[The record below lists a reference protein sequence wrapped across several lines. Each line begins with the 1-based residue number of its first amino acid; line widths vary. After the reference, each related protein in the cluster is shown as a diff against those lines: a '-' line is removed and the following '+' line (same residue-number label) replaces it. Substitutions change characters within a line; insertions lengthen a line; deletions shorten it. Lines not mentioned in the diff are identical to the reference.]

1 MAFTS
6 IAAVLIA
13 LNTGIKY
20 VILRNWQA
28 LPEEVDIGGHG
39 DLDMLV
45 EDLKKAEFVLSA
57 IKHFPG
63 EHRVHYK
70 VPILDSSIR
79 ADLRYVG
86 DRYYHPKWEKDILQR
101 RILNPKGFYTPSD
114 EDHFYTLLYHGA
126 CHKSWQWPRAE
137 YVKVLLELAPG
148 LGLKVTAQSL
158 AQTSTIGTL
167 LNNYMKKHGYG
178 FADPIDRTVPCRRY

>member
-1 MAFTS
+1 MSFTS

-13 LNTGIKY
+13 LNAGINY

-63 EHRVHYK
+63 EHRVHYR
-70 VPILDSSIR
+70 VPVGDSSIR

-86 DRYYHPKWEKDILQR
+86 DRYYHPKWEADILQR
-101 RILNPKGFYTPSD
+101 RTLNPKGFYTPSV
-114 EDHFYTLLYHGA
+114 EDHFYTLLYHGV

-137 YVKVLLELAPG
+137 YVKMLLEIAPQ
-148 LGLKVTAQSL
+148 LGVSVTAKSL
-158 AQTSTIGTL
+158 AHLPTVGNL
-167 LNNYMKKHGYG
+167 LKGFMKERGYG
-178 FADPIDRTVPCRRY
+178 FVDPLDRTVPCRRL

>member
-1 MAFTS
+1 MPFKDLK
-6 IAAVLIA
+6 AVLGA
-13 LNTGIKY
+13 LNLEISY

-45 EDLKKAEFVLSA
+45 EDLKKAEQVLSA

-63 EHRVHYK
+63 EHRVHYR
-70 VPILDSSIR
+70 VPVRDSSIR

-86 DRYYHPKWEKDILQR
+86 DRYYHPKWEADILQR
-101 RILNPKGFYTPSD
+101 RILNPKGFFTPSD

-137 YVKVLLELAPG
+137 YVKVLVELAPFI
-148 LGLKVTAQSL
+148 GLKLTAKDL
-158 AQTSTIGTL
+158 AHGPTIGKL
-167 LNNYMKKHGYG
+167 LKDYMSKHGYG
-178 FADPIDRTVPCRRY
+178 FVDPLDRTVPCRRY